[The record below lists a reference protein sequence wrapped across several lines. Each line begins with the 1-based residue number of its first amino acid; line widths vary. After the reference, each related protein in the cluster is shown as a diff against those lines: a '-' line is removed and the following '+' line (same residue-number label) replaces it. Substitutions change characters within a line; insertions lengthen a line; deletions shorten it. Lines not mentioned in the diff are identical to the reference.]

1 MQLKIILAFHLTTI
15 RLATLG
21 KQRIENIGKDIDK
34 RELLYTEG
42 RHINSLHGI
51 GIQYE
56 VSSESIVSSLQDPV
70 AVCVLRS
77 TVVPSPML
85 PPSQGVLGGVCKN
98 PVKLGV
104 RVNYRAQKRYH
115 LQGIINDAALSE
127 MTLACMNILY
137 LGWKGRHVNFWR
149 IERHFQ
155 GEWNHWMEFK
165 VLRMPHVCAS
175 IPGILGTCWSGF
187 FIGKEEVEFVHFPK
201 AMWPSSGRGCWKKGS
216 PDNGKEGEGLL
227 VKGVLCYALSS
238 EELSAVKQS
247 ILEMAALARPKRWIS
262 QSSIPKARAQ
272 ATNDCLEKA
281 NLPCSRMSHLT
292 VYSMRS
298 GQPWNKIHTNIK
310 QQNQ

>member
-155 GEWNHWMEFK
+155 GE
-165 VLRMPHVCAS
+165 
-175 IPGILGTCWSGF
+175 
-187 FIGKEEVEFVHFPK
+187 
-201 AMWPSSGRGCWKKGS
+201 
-216 PDNGKEGEGLL
+216 
-227 VKGVLCYALSS
+227 
-238 EELSAVKQS
+238 
-247 ILEMAALARPKRWIS
+247 
-262 QSSIPKARAQ
+262 
-272 ATNDCLEKA
+272 
-281 NLPCSRMSHLT
+281 
-292 VYSMRS
+292 
-298 GQPWNKIHTNIK
+298 
-310 QQNQ
+310 